1 VRWMADGKYAIRC
14 GSYIISRNVTGA
26 GDLFKAVKG
35 RETIGIYT
43 TAAEAKA
50 ACAAD
55 NKGATV

>member
-1 VRWMADGKYAIRC
+1 VKWEKDGTHAIRC
-14 GSYIISRNVTGA
+14 GAYVISRNVTGA

-55 NKGATV
+55 NKGAK